1 VAATGLTALALA
13 VVPGHA
19 TLVTA
24 AAPPA
29 APPATA
35 VTDDLLNAHAQIG
48 HLTAGTIGWL
58 RTDSVAALIAVTS
71 AVVLAVIF
79 FGLRF
84 AVRRLLG
91 DGHDVTT
98 WQGFAAR
105 MVARTRSFFI
115 GALAADIAAQAA
127 APPGEVFGFI
137 RFVFTVSAAVQGAIW
152 VREFILALVD
162 RRAAIAEDKA
172 ALASAAGI
180 IRVLVNVAVW
190 SLAFILVLDN
200 LGVNVTALVAG
211 LGVAGIAIGLAAQV
225 VFADLFAAL
234 AILFDRPFRVGDNIR
249 WGTVTGTVEAIGLKT
264 VRIRSLAGEQVIVG
278 NTKLLADQISNF
290 ARIEER
296 QVVMTLSVTYQT
308 ASDLLERIPAEIER
322 IVAATPNARF
332 DRAHFVRFADS
343 SLDFEIAFFSEGQA
357 FDTMMAARH
366 AIGLAIVR
374 RFAAIGIGFAYP
386 TRVAILTGADGKAI
400 DLSRDGPAPPAV
412 GS

>member
-1 VAATGLTALALA
+1 M
-13 VVPGHA
+13 
-19 TLVTA
+19 TA
-24 AAPPA
+24 ASASA
-29 APPATA
+29 APPATPPA
-35 VTDDLLNAHAQIG
+35 APVTGDLINAHAQIG
-48 HLTAGTIGWL
+48 RLTAGTIGWL
-58 RTDSVAALIAVTS
+58 RTDSVAALIGVAS
-71 AVVLAVIF
+71 AVVLAAVF

-91 DGHDVTT
+91 SGHDVTT

-105 MVARTRSFFI
+105 MVGRTRSFFL
-115 GALAADIAAQAA
+115 GALAADIAAQVA
-127 APPGEVFGFI
+127 APPGELLAFI

-234 AILFDRPFRVGDNIR
+234 AILFDRPFRVGDTIR

-264 VRIRSLAGEQVIVG
+264 VRIRSQSGEQVIVG
-278 NTKLLADQISNF
+278 NTKLLADQISNL

-296 QVVMTLSVTYQT
+296 QVVMTLGVTYQT
-308 ASDLLERIPAEIER
+308 SSDLLERIPAEVER

-332 DRAHFVRFADS
+332 DRAHFIRFNDS
-343 SLDFEIAFFSEGQA
+343 SLDFEIAFFSEAQSFEA
-357 FDTMMAARH
+357 MMAVRH
-366 AIGLAIVR
+366 AIGLAVIR
-374 RFAAIGIGFAYP
+374 RFAEIGIDFAYP
-386 TRVAILTGADGKAI
+386 TRVAILTGPDGKAI
-400 DLSRDGPAPPAV
+400 DLSRGPPAPPAA
-412 GS
+412 